1 MFDSPCQLE
10 NRRVTQP
17 IIVFTPLP
25 STACENT
32 LCANPLAAPAAAA
45 DASQHSLDDSVMQH
59 IPAED
64 SVLAVPESSLLR
76 LRKVSASSSITTSG
90 RPPRAQPAS
99 SFNMDTSGGNLSG
112 SYATDAFNA
121 SGSAGSS
128 LRRLTGRSGS
138 SRRSSTRTGAALN
151 VKAIEAQ
158 LDSVLALI
166 ATTTPRSTKN

>member
-1 MFDSPCQLE
+1 MFDTPCPLE
-10 NRRVTQP
+10 SRRVTQP

-25 STACENT
+25 SAACENT
-32 LCANPLAAPAAAA
+32 LCANPMAAPAAAA

-64 SVLAVPESSLLR
+64 SVLAIPASSLLR

-112 SYATDAFNA
+112 SYVTDALNA

-128 LRRLTGRSGS
+128 LRRLAGRSGS
-138 SRRSSTRTGAALN
+138 SRRSSRTAAVLN